1 MASNLKPYTL
11 KRFRTAGL
19 LARHLLLALSWVPV
33 LSSLFMRIF
42 CFQST
47 LDDQEPHRGY
57 PFFVMS
63 PQVVKIRVQTR
74 EQQQPRLYLLLLMLT
89 AAAFSSVCIESQ
101 TQRKMLNRM
110 LASEVAGIRFRGL
123 GILGLGF

>member
-1 MASNLKPYTL
+1 
-11 KRFRTAGL
+11 
-19 LARHLLLALSWVPV
+19 
-33 LSSLFMRIF
+33 
-42 CFQST
+42 
-47 LDDQEPHRGY
+47 
-57 PFFVMS
+57 MS